1 MTQITTVDDLINDE
15 NFNINDYEGYIYI
28 TTILDTGRKYI
39 GKKNFF
45 HNTNVKL
52 GKKEL
57 ANLPVTRGKKPAKKL
72 IIKESDWK
80 TYYGSAQEI
89 KDSIKQYPKEHIT
102 RVVLRL
108 CKTKKELTYY
118 ECKYLFQYGVLEPGN
133 NYINDNILGKFY
145 SKDLGDPENFS

>member
-1 MTQITTVDDLINDE
+1 MAQITVDELINDE
-15 NFNINDYEGYIYI
+15 SFNINEYEGYIYM
-28 TTILDTGRKYI
+28 TTILDTDRKYI

-57 ANLPVTRGKKPAKKL
+57 ANLPTARGKKPSKKKVT
-72 IIKESDWK
+72 KESDWK

-89 KDSIKQYPKEHIT
+89 KDSVKQYPKERIMRT
-102 RVVLRL
+102 LIRL

-118 ECKYLFQYGVLEPGN
+118 ECKYLFDYNVLEPNSGF
-133 NYINDNILGKFY
+133 INDNILGKFY
-145 SKDLGDPENFS
+145 SKDLVV

>member
-1 MTQITTVDDLINDE
+1 MAQITVDDLINDE
-15 NFNINDYEGYIYI
+15 SFDINEYEGYIYM

-57 ANLPVTRGKKPAKKL
+57 ANLPTARGKKPSKKKVT
-72 IIKESDWK
+72 KESDWK

-89 KDSIKQYPKEHIT
+89 KDSVKQYPKERIT
-102 RVVLRL
+102 RTLIRL
-108 CKTKKELTYY
+108 CKSKKELTYY
-118 ECKYLFQYGVLEPGN
+118 ECKYLFDYNVLEPNSGF
-133 NYINDNILGKFY
+133 INDNILGKFY
-145 SKDLGDPENFS
+145 SKDLVV

>member
-1 MTQITTVDDLINDE
+1 MLQVTTVDELINNESFD
-15 NFNINDYEGYIYI
+15 INEYEGYIYI

-57 ANLPVTRGKKPAKKL
+57 ANLPTARGKKPSKKKVT
-72 IIKESDWK
+72 KESDWK

-89 KDSIKQYPKEHIT
+89 KDSVKQYPKERIT
-102 RVVLRL
+102 RTLIRL

-118 ECKYLFQYGVLEPGN
+118 ECKYLFDYNVLEPNSGF
-133 NYINDNILGKFY
+133 INDNILGKFY
-145 SKDLGDPENFS
+145 SKDLVV

>member
-1 MTQITTVDDLINDE
+1 MLQVTTVDELINNESFD
-15 NFNINDYEGYIYI
+15 INEYEGYIYM

-57 ANLPVTRGKKPAKKL
+57 ANLPTARGKKPSKKKVT
-72 IIKESDWK
+72 KESDWK
-80 TYYGSAQEI
+80 IYYGSAQEI
-89 KDSIKQYPKEHIT
+89 KDSVKQYPKERIT
-102 RVVLRL
+102 RTLIRL

-118 ECKYLFQYGVLEPGN
+118 ECKYLFDYNVLEPNSGF
-133 NYINDNILGKFY
+133 INDNILGKFY
-145 SKDLGDPENFS
+145 SKDLVV

>member
-1 MTQITTVDDLINDE
+1 MLQVTTVDELINDKS
-15 NFNINDYEGYIYI
+15 FNINEYEGYIYM
-28 TTILDTGRKYI
+28 TTILDTDRKYI

-57 ANLPVTRGKKPAKKL
+57 ANLPTARGKKPSKKKVT
-72 IIKESDWK
+72 KESDWK

-89 KDSIKQYPKEHIT
+89 KDSVKQYPKERIMRT
-102 RVVLRL
+102 LIRL

-118 ECKYLFQYGVLEPGN
+118 ECKYLFDYNVLEPNSGF
-133 NYINDNILGKFY
+133 INDNILGKFY
-145 SKDLGDPENFS
+145 SKDLVV

>member
-1 MTQITTVDDLINDE
+1 MLQVTTVDELINDKS
-15 NFNINDYEGYIYI
+15 FDINEYEGYIYI
-28 TTILDTGRKYI
+28 TTILDTDRKYI

-57 ANLPVTRGKKPAKKL
+57 ANLPTARGKKPSKKKVT
-72 IIKESDWK
+72 KESDWK

-89 KDSIKQYPKEHIT
+89 KDSVKQYPKERIIRT
-102 RVVLRL
+102 LLRL

-118 ECKYLFQYGVLEPGN
+118 ECKYLFDYNVLEPNSGF
-133 NYINDNILGKFY
+133 INDNILGKFY
-145 SKDLGDPENFS
+145 SKDLVV

>member
-1 MTQITTVDDLINDE
+1 MLQVSNAPTVDNLINDE
-15 NFNINDYEGYIYI
+15 SFDINEYEGYIYM

-57 ANLPVTRGKKPAKKL
+57 ANLPVARGKKPTKKKVT
-72 IIKESDWK
+72 KESDWK

-89 KDSIKQYPKEHIT
+89 KDSVKQYPKERIIRT
-102 RVVLRL
+102 LIRL
-108 CKTKKELTYY
+108 CKSKKELTYY
-118 ECKYLFQYGVLEPGN
+118 ECKYLFDYNVLEPNSGF
-133 NYINDNILGKFY
+133 INDNILGKFY
-145 SKDLGDPENFS
+145 SKDLVV

>member
-1 MTQITTVDDLINDE
+1 MAQITVDDLINDE
-15 NFNINDYEGYIYI
+15 SFDINEYEGYIYM

-57 ANLPVTRGKKPAKKL
+57 ANLPTARGKKPSKKKVT
-72 IIKESDWK
+72 KESDWK

-89 KDSIKQYPKEHIT
+89 KDSVKQYPKERIIRT
-102 RVVLRL
+102 LIRL
-108 CKTKKELTYY
+108 CKSKKELTYY
-118 ECKYLFQYGVLEPGN
+118 ECKYLFDYNVLEPNSGF
-133 NYINDNILGKFY
+133 INDNILGKFY
-145 SKDLGDPENFS
+145 SKDLVV

>member
-1 MTQITTVDDLINDE
+1 MLQVTEITTVDELINDE
-15 NFNINDYEGYIYI
+15 SFNINEYEGYIYM

-57 ANLPVTRGKKPAKKL
+57 ANLPTARGKKPSKKKVT
-72 IIKESDWK
+72 KESDWK

-89 KDSIKQYPKEHIT
+89 KDSVKQYPKERIIRT
-102 RVVLRL
+102 LLRL

-118 ECKYLFQYGVLEPGN
+118 ECKYLFDYNVLEPNSGF
-133 NYINDNILGKFY
+133 INDNILGKFY
-145 SKDLGDPENFS
+145 SKDLVV

>member
-1 MTQITTVDDLINDE
+1 MAQITVDELINDE
-15 NFNINDYEGYIYI
+15 NFNINEYEGYIYI
-28 TTILDTGRKYI
+28 TTILDTNRKYI

-57 ANLPVTRGKKPAKKL
+57 ANLPTARGKKPSKKKVT
-72 IIKESDWK
+72 KESDWK

-89 KDSIKQYPKEHIT
+89 KDSVKQYPKERIIRT
-102 RVVLRL
+102 LLRL

-118 ECKYLFQYGVLEPGN
+118 ECKYLFDYNVLEPNSGF
-133 NYINDNILGKFY
+133 INDNILGKFY
-145 SKDLGDPENFS
+145 SKDLVV

>member
-1 MTQITTVDDLINDE
+1 MLQVSNAPTVEDLINDE
-15 NFNINDYEGYIYI
+15 SFDINEYEGYIYM

-57 ANLPVTRGKKPAKKL
+57 ANLPVSRGKKPSKKKVT
-72 IIKESDWK
+72 KESDWK
-80 TYYGSAQEI
+80 TYYGSAAEI
-89 KDSIKQYPKEHIT
+89 KDSVKQYSKERIIRT
-102 RVVLRL
+102 LIRL

-118 ECKYLFQYGVLEPGN
+118 ECKYLFDYNVLEPNSGF
-133 NYINDNILGKFY
+133 INDNILGKFY
-145 SKDLGDPENFS
+145 SKDLVV

>member
-1 MTQITTVDDLINDE
+1 MLQVTNALTVEDLINDE
-15 NFNINDYEGYIYI
+15 SFDINEYEGYIYM

-57 ANLPVTRGKKPAKKL
+57 ANLPVSRGKKPSKKKVT
-72 IIKESDWK
+72 KESDWK
-80 TYYGSAQEI
+80 TYYGSAAEI
-89 KDSIKQYPKEHIT
+89 KDSVKQYPKERIIRT
-102 RVVLRL
+102 LIRL

-118 ECKYLFQYGVLEPGN
+118 ECKYLFDYNVLEPNSGF
-133 NYINDNILGKFY
+133 INDNILGKFY
-145 SKDLGDPENFS
+145 SKDLVV

>member
-1 MTQITTVDDLINDE
+1 MLQVTTVDELINNE
-15 NFNINDYEGYIYI
+15 NFDINEYEGYIYI
-28 TTILDTGRKYI
+28 TTILDTDRKYI

-57 ANLPVTRGKKPAKKL
+57 ANLPTARGKKPSKKKVT
-72 IIKESDWK
+72 KESDWK

-89 KDSIKQYPKEHIT
+89 KDSVKQYPKERIIRT
-102 RVVLRL
+102 LLRL

-118 ECKYLFQYGVLEPGN
+118 ECKYLFDYNVLEPNSGF
-133 NYINDNILGKFY
+133 INDNILGKFY
-145 SKDLGDPENFS
+145 SKDLVV

>member
-1 MTQITTVDDLINDE
+1 MLQVTTVDELINNESFD
-15 NFNINDYEGYIYI
+15 INEYEGYIYI

-57 ANLPVTRGKKPAKKL
+57 ANLPTARGKKPSKKKVT
-72 IIKESDWK
+72 KESDWK

-89 KDSIKQYPKEHIT
+89 KDSVKQYPKERIIRT
-102 RVVLRL
+102 LIRL

-118 ECKYLFQYGVLEPGN
+118 ECKYLFDYNVLEPNSGF
-133 NYINDNILGKFY
+133 INDNILGKFY
-145 SKDLGDPENFS
+145 SKDLVV

>member
-1 MTQITTVDDLINDE
+1 MAQITVDDLINDE
-15 NFNINDYEGYIYI
+15 SFDINEYEGYIYM

-57 ANLPVTRGKKPAKKL
+57 ANLPTARGKKPSKKL
-72 IIKESDWK
+72 VTKESDWK

-89 KDSIKQYPKEHIT
+89 KDSVKQYPKERIT
-102 RVVLRL
+102 RTLIRL
-108 CKTKKELTYY
+108 CKSKKELTYY
-118 ECKYLFQYGVLEPGN
+118 ECKYLFDYNVLEPNSGF
-133 NYINDNILGKFY
+133 INDNILGKFY
-145 SKDLGDPENFS
+145 SKDLVV

>member
-1 MTQITTVDDLINDE
+1 MLQVTTVDELINNESFD
-15 NFNINDYEGYIYI
+15 INEYEGYIYI

-57 ANLPVTRGKKPAKKL
+57 ATLPTARGKKPSKKKVT
-72 IIKESDWK
+72 KESDWK

-89 KDSIKQYPKEHIT
+89 KDSVKQYPKERIT
-102 RVVLRL
+102 RTLIRL
-108 CKTKKELTYY
+108 CKSKKELTYY
-118 ECKYLFQYGVLEPGN
+118 ECKYLFDYNVLEPNSGF
-133 NYINDNILGKFY
+133 INDNILGKFY
-145 SKDLGDPENFS
+145 SKDLVV

>member
-1 MTQITTVDDLINDE
+1 MLQVTTVDELINNE
-15 NFNINDYEGYIYI
+15 SFNINEYEGYIYI

-57 ANLPVTRGKKPAKKL
+57 ANLPTARGKKPTKKKVT
-72 IIKESDWK
+72 KESDWK

-89 KDSIKQYPKEHIT
+89 KDSVKQYPKERIT
-102 RVVLRL
+102 RTLIRL
-108 CKTKKELTYY
+108 CKSKKELTYY
-118 ECKYLFQYGVLEPGN
+118 ECKYLFDYNVLEPNSGF
-133 NYINDNILGKFY
+133 INDNILGKFY
-145 SKDLGDPENFS
+145 SKDLVV

>member
-1 MTQITTVDDLINDE
+1 MAQITVDELINDE
-15 NFNINDYEGYIYI
+15 SFDINEYEGYIYM

-57 ANLPVTRGKKPAKKL
+57 ANLPTARGKKPSKKKVT
-72 IIKESDWK
+72 KESDWK

-89 KDSIKQYPKEHIT
+89 KDSVKQYPKERIT
-102 RVVLRL
+102 RTLIRL
-108 CKTKKELTYY
+108 CKSKKELTYY
-118 ECKYLFQYGVLEPGN
+118 ECKYLFDYNVLEPNSGF
-133 NYINDNILGKFY
+133 INDNILGKFY
-145 SKDLGDPENFS
+145 SKDLVV

>member
-1 MTQITTVDDLINDE
+1 MLQVTTVDELINNE
-15 NFNINDYEGYIYI
+15 NFDINEYEGYIYM

-57 ANLPVTRGKKPAKKL
+57 ANLPIARGKKPSKKKVT
-72 IIKESDWK
+72 KESDWK

-89 KDSIKQYPKEHIT
+89 KDSVKQYPKERIT
-102 RVVLRL
+102 RTLIRL
-108 CKTKKELTYY
+108 CKSKKELTYY
-118 ECKYLFQYGVLEPGN
+118 ECKYLFDYNVLEPNSGF
-133 NYINDNILGKFY
+133 INDNILGKFY
-145 SKDLGDPENFS
+145 SKDLVV

>member
-1 MTQITTVDDLINDE
+1 MLQVTTVDELINDE
-15 NFNINDYEGYIYI
+15 SFDINEYEGYIYM

-57 ANLPVTRGKKPAKKL
+57 ANLPTARGKKPSKKKVT
-72 IIKESDWK
+72 KESDWK

-89 KDSIKQYPKEHIT
+89 KDSVKQYPKERIT
-102 RVVLRL
+102 RTLIRL
-108 CKTKKELTYY
+108 CKSKKELTYY
-118 ECKYLFQYGVLEPGN
+118 ECKYLFDYNVLEPNSGF
-133 NYINDNILGKFY
+133 INDNILGKFY
-145 SKDLGDPENFS
+145 SKDLVV

>member
-1 MTQITTVDDLINDE
+1 MLQVTEITTVDELINDE
-15 NFNINDYEGYIYI
+15 SFNINEYEGYIYM

-57 ANLPVTRGKKPAKKL
+57 ANLPIARGKKPSKKKVT
-72 IIKESDWK
+72 KESDWK

-89 KDSIKQYPKEHIT
+89 KDSVKQYPKERIIRT
-102 RVVLRL
+102 LLRL

-118 ECKYLFQYGVLEPGN
+118 ECKYLFDYNVLEPNSGF
-133 NYINDNILGKFY
+133 INDNILGKFY
-145 SKDLGDPENFS
+145 SKDLVV

>member
-1 MTQITTVDDLINDE
+1 MLQVTTVDDLINNESFD
-15 NFNINDYEGYIYI
+15 INEYEGYIYI

-57 ANLPVTRGKKPAKKL
+57 ANLPTARGKKPSKKKVT
-72 IIKESDWK
+72 KESDWK

-89 KDSIKQYPKEHIT
+89 KDSVKQYPKERIIRT
-102 RVVLRL
+102 LLRL

-118 ECKYLFQYGVLEPGN
+118 ECKYLFDYNVLEPNSGF
-133 NYINDNILGKFY
+133 INDNILGKFY
-145 SKDLGDPENFS
+145 SKDLVV

>member
-1 MTQITTVDDLINDE
+1 MLQVTTVDELINNESFD
-15 NFNINDYEGYIYI
+15 INEYEGYIYI
-28 TTILDTGRKYI
+28 TTILDTNRKYI

-57 ANLPVTRGKKPAKKL
+57 ANLPTTRGKKPSKKKVT
-72 IIKESDWK
+72 KESDWK

-89 KDSIKQYPKEHIT
+89 KDSVKQYPKERIIRT
-102 RVVLRL
+102 LIRL

-118 ECKYLFQYGVLEPGN
+118 ECKYLFDYNVLEPNSGF
-133 NYINDNILGKFY
+133 INDNILGKFY
-145 SKDLGDPENFS
+145 SKDLVV

>member
-1 MTQITTVDDLINDE
+1 MLQITTVDELINNESFD
-15 NFNINDYEGYIYI
+15 INEYEGYIYM

-57 ANLPVTRGKKPAKKL
+57 ANLPTARGKKPSKKKVT
-72 IIKESDWK
+72 KESDWK

-89 KDSIKQYPKEHIT
+89 KDSVKQYPKERIT
-102 RVVLRL
+102 RTLIRL
-108 CKTKKELTYY
+108 CKSKKELTYY
-118 ECKYLFQYGVLEPGN
+118 ECKYLFDYNVLEPNSGF
-133 NYINDNILGKFY
+133 INDNILGKFY
-145 SKDLGDPENFS
+145 SKDLVV

>member
-1 MTQITTVDDLINDE
+1 MLQVTTVDDLINDE
-15 NFNINDYEGYIYI
+15 SFDINEYEGYIYM

-57 ANLPVTRGKKPAKKL
+57 ANLPTARGKKPSKKL
-72 IIKESDWK
+72 VTKESDWK

-89 KDSIKQYPKEHIT
+89 KDSVKQYPKERIIRT
-102 RVVLRL
+102 LIRL
-108 CKTKKELTYY
+108 CKSKKELTYY
-118 ECKYLFQYGVLEPGN
+118 ECKYLFDYNVLEPNSGF
-133 NYINDNILGKFY
+133 INDNILGKFY
-145 SKDLGDPENFS
+145 SKDLVV

>member
-1 MTQITTVDDLINDE
+1 MAQITVDELINDE
-15 NFNINDYEGYIYI
+15 SFNINEYEGYIYI

-57 ANLPVTRGKKPAKKL
+57 ANLPVARGKKPSKKKVT
-72 IIKESDWK
+72 KESDWK
-80 TYYGSAQEI
+80 TYYGSSQEI
-89 KDSIKQYPKEHIT
+89 KDSVKQYPKERIIRT
-102 RVVLRL
+102 LLRL

-118 ECKYLFQYGVLEPGN
+118 ECKYLFDYNVLEPNSGF
-133 NYINDNILGKFY
+133 INDNILGKFY
-145 SKDLGDPENFS
+145 SKDLVV

>member
-1 MTQITTVDDLINDE
+1 MAQTTVDELINDE
-15 NFNINDYEGYIYI
+15 SFNINEYEGYIYM

-57 ANLPVTRGKKPAKKL
+57 ANLPTARGKKPSKKKVT
-72 IIKESDWK
+72 KESDWK

-89 KDSIKQYPKEHIT
+89 KDSVKQYPKERIIRT
-102 RVVLRL
+102 LLRL

-118 ECKYLFQYGVLEPGN
+118 ECKYLFDYNVLEPNSGF
-133 NYINDNILGKFY
+133 INDNILGKFY
-145 SKDLGDPENFS
+145 SKDLVV

>member
-1 MTQITTVDDLINDE
+1 MLQVTTVDELINNESFD
-15 NFNINDYEGYIYI
+15 INEYEGYIYI

-57 ANLPVTRGKKPAKKL
+57 ANLPTARGKKPSKKKVT
-72 IIKESDWK
+72 KESDWK

-89 KDSIKQYPKEHIT
+89 KDSVKQYPKERIT
-102 RVVLRL
+102 RTLIRL
-108 CKTKKELTYY
+108 CKSKKELTYY
-118 ECKYLFQYGVLEPGN
+118 ECKYLFDYNVLEPNSGF
-133 NYINDNILGKFY
+133 INDNILGKFY
-145 SKDLGDPENFS
+145 SKDLVV

>member
-1 MTQITTVDDLINDE
+1 MLQVSNAPTVEDLINDE
-15 NFNINDYEGYIYI
+15 SFDINEYEGYIYM

-57 ANLPVTRGKKPAKKL
+57 ANLPVSRGKKPSKKKVT
-72 IIKESDWK
+72 KESDWK
-80 TYYGSAQEI
+80 TYYGSATEI
-89 KDSIKQYPKEHIT
+89 KDSVKQYPKERIIRT
-102 RVVLRL
+102 LIRL

-118 ECKYLFQYGVLEPGN
+118 ECKYLFDYNVLEPNSGF
-133 NYINDNILGKFY
+133 INDNILGKFY
-145 SKDLGDPENFS
+145 SKDLVV

>member
-1 MTQITTVDDLINDE
+1 MLQVTTVDELINNE
-15 NFNINDYEGYIYI
+15 NFDINEYEGYIYI

-57 ANLPVTRGKKPAKKL
+57 ANLPTARGKKPSKKKVT
-72 IIKESDWK
+72 KESDWK

-89 KDSIKQYPKEHIT
+89 KDSVKQYPKECIT
-102 RVVLRL
+102 RTLIRL
-108 CKTKKELTYY
+108 CKSKKELTYY
-118 ECKYLFQYGVLEPGN
+118 ECKYLFDYNVLEPNSGF
-133 NYINDNILGKFY
+133 INDNILGKFY
-145 SKDLGDPENFS
+145 SKDLVV